1 MSRIQ
6 KLAAERMELV
16 RQGKADKGF
25 TLVELLVVI
34 IIIGILAAVAVPV
47 FLNVREGA
55 WRSSV
60 ESDVNSARLAVE
72 QFALTNN
79 GSVDGAATTVTGG
92 TPATIGTQVINA
104 TDDNTI
110 TITTTGATDYTITGV
125 NSNLTGQTYT
135 YNSTQGTA
143 TW

>member
-1 MSRIQ
+1 MTRIQ
-6 KLAAERMELV
+6 KIAAERMELV

-25 TLVELLVVI
+25 TLIELLVVI
-34 IIIGILAAVAVPV
+34 IIIGVLAAIAVPV

-72 QFALTNN
+72 QFAMNNN
-79 GSVDGAATTVTGG
+79 GSVTGAATVVVGG
-92 TPATIGTQVINA
+92 TPQTIGTQVVNA
-104 TDDNTI
+104 SADNTI
-110 TITTTGATDYTITGV
+110 TITTTSASDYTITGV
-125 NSNLTGQTYT
+125 NTNLTGQTYT
-135 YNSTQGTA
+135 YTSAGGTA

>member
-72 QFALTNN
+72 QFAMNNN
-79 GSVDGAATTVTGG
+79 GSVDGAATQVVGG
-92 TPATIGTQVINA
+92 TPQTIGTQVVNA

-110 TITTTGATDYTITGV
+110 TITTNGATEYEITGV

-135 YNSTQGTA
+135 YTSAAGTA
-143 TW
+143 SW